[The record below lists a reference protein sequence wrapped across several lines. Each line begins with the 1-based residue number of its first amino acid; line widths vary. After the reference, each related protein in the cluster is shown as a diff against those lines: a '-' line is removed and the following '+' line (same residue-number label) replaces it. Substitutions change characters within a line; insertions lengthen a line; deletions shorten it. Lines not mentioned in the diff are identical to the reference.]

1 MQSKFV
7 HVDHAVVGKV
17 DNHTAMLVIDVF
29 IPTLIADLMVEIGHA
44 LMVWASSTRA
54 TRCPHYLTATFHVP
68 RANWSMQR
76 LSQDWLGLSLLR
88 QSSAREPVFSVV
100 ETLGAL

>member
-1 MQSKFV
+1 
-7 HVDHAVVGKV
+7 
-17 DNHTAMLVIDVF
+17 
-29 IPTLIADLMVEIGHA
+29 
-44 LMVWASSTRA
+44 
-54 TRCPHYLTATFHVP
+54 
-68 RANWSMQR
+68 MQR